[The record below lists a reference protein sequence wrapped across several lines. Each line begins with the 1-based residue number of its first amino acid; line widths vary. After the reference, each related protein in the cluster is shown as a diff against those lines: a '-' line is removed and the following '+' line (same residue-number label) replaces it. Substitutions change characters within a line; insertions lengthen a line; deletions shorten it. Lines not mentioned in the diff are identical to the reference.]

1 MFPFVHFQWVLRI
14 FPVNWSLH
22 PQKTSI
28 ANTPIGLAWLLA
40 KVLAMRS
47 LVAEVVSKA
56 VGFCGVTF
64 LLSLVDF
71 REDKHVFLLQNNH
84 PLYVS
89 VIVCI
94 RIYIK
99 YILSR
104 FFKKPPP
111 RQRQIE
117 SRAFFAVLQVWFI
130 LLILNGL
137 KYLQKTIQPH
147 KLVATMAIPRFVVAP
162 KISLRKISQAFNVV
176 SPSSYT
182 TPIFLHPLWGFLFI
196 FLSRRTNLPN
206 LFFFSR
212 NKNTAVL
219 CMMCPLRVSSYCWWT
234 KSQTTTWDG

>member
-1 MFPFVHFQWVLRI
+1 MFPFVHFQWVVGI
-14 FPVNWSLH
+14 FPLNWSLH

-47 LVAEVVSKA
+47 LGCRGRLSKA
-56 VGFCGVTF
+56 VGFCGVTIF

-94 RIYIK
+94 CIYIK
-99 YILSR
+99 YILSH
-104 FFKKPPP
+104 FFKKPSP

-137 KYLQKTIQPH
+137 KHLQKTIQPQ
-147 KLVATMAIPRFVVAP
+147 KLVETMAISRFVVAP
-162 KISLRKISQAFNVV
+162 KISLLKISNAFVLFHHHLTQ
-176 SPSSYT
+176 PQSSYT
-182 TPIFLHPLWGFLFI
+182 HFGGFYLFVPAQ
-196 FLSRRTNLPN
+196 NLPN
-206 LFFFSR
+206 PFFLALC
-212 NKNTAVL
+212 NKNTAFL
-219 CMMCPLRVSSYCWWT
+219 CMMCPLRVSR
-234 KSQTTTWDG
+234 KSCTTWDG